1 MAKRY
6 GFGVVGAGMIGN
18 FHAEAIAG
26 LPNAKLVAVCNRVA
40 DRAESLAGKYGCAA
54 VSELDRLLSDDRI
67 EVVTVATPSG
77 LHGEAAI
84 AAARCGKHCIV
95 EKPIEITLDKIDQ
108 VLEAHDKAG
117 TTVGGIFNMRYE
129 PTARLFKKAVDQ
141 GRFGRLTFGMAY
153 GPWWRDQDYYD
164 KGGWKGTLAMD
175 GGGALMN
182 QGIHT
187 IDLLQWLM
195 GPVKKVTAFTRM
207 LAHERIEVE
216 DTGAAA
222 IEFANGALGTIA
234 CTTSM
239 WPGHFRIVEVA
250 GDRGTVAM
258 ADSKFFFWQF
268 ADETHEDE
276 RIRKQYLEFPG
287 VSVGAAD
294 PAAGVTA
301 DCHRANFADFL
312 EALDRGTEPLV
323 SGREARRA
331 VEIIL
336 AVYESAR
343 TGRTLAVEPQGK

>member
-1 MAKRY
+1 MAKTY
-6 GFGVVGAGMIGN
+6 GMGIVGAGMIGAY
-18 FHAEAIAG
+18 HAEAIKG
-26 LPNAKLVAVCNRVA
+26 LPNAKLAAICDLAPGVARKLGTKCQCDGVDNL
-40 DRAESLAGKYGCAA
+40 DDFLA
-54 VSELDRLLSDDRI
+54 RDDI
-67 EVVTVATPSG
+67 DVITIATPSG
-77 LHGEAAI
+77 LHGDIAI
-84 AAARCGKHCIV
+84 AAAKHGKHCIV
-95 EKPIEITLDKIDQ
+95 EKPIEITLDKIDA

-117 TTVGGIFNMRYE
+117 TQVGGIFNMRYE
-129 PTARLFKKAVDQ
+129 PTARLFKGAVEA

-164 KGGWKGTLAMD
+164 KGGWKGTIAMD

-195 GPVKKVTAFTRM
+195 GPVKRVTAFTKT

-216 DTGAAA
+216 DTGAATL
-222 IEFANGALGTIA
+222 EFANGALGTIA

-268 ADETHEDE
+268 AEETERDDE
-276 RIRKQYLEFPG
+276 IRRDYVEFPA
-287 VSVGAAD
+287 VSVGAAN
-294 PAAGVTA
+294 PSAGLTA

-312 EALDRGTEPLV
+312 DSVDKGTEPPV
-323 SGREARRA
+323 SGRDARKA

-343 TGRTLAVEPQGK
+343 SGKTVEMRGEK

>member
-1 MAKRY
+1 MAMGKMY
-6 GFGVVGAGMIGN
+6 GFGVVGAGMIGHY
-18 FHAEAIAG
+18 HAEAIKG
-26 LPNAKLVAVCNRVA
+26 LPNARLAAVCDQVPA
-40 DRAESLAGKYGCAA
+40 AAEKLASQCGCEAESSVEK
-54 VSELDRLLSDDRI
+54 LLCRDDV

-77 LHGEAAI
+77 LHGEVAI
-84 AAARCGKHCIV
+84 AAARHGKHCIV
-95 EKPIEITLDKIDQ
+95 EKPIEITLPKIDA

-129 PTARLFKKAVDQ
+129 ATARLFKKAVEA

-153 GPWWRDQDYYD
+153 GPWWREQSYYD
-164 KGGWKGTLAMD
+164 NGGWRGTWALD

-187 IDLLQWLM
+187 IDMLQWLM
-195 GPVKKVTAFTRM
+195 GPVKAVTAFTRT

-222 IEFANGALGTIA
+222 IEFANGAVGTIA

-239 WPGHFRIVEVA
+239 WPGHFRIVEIA

-258 ADSKFFFWQF
+258 ADNKFFFWQF
-268 ADETHEDE
+268 ADETPEDAE
-276 RIRKQYLEFPG
+276 IREKYLKFPG
-287 VSVGAAD
+287 VSVGAAN
-294 PAAGVTA
+294 PSAGMTA
-301 DCHRANFADFL
+301 EAHRANFADFL
-312 EALDRGTEPLV
+312 AAVDEKKAPPI

-336 AVYESAR
+336 AVYESSR
-343 TGRTLAVEPQGK
+343 TGKAVSL

>member
-1 MAKRY
+1 MAKEY

-18 FHAEAIAG
+18 FHAEAIKG
-26 LPNAKLVAVCNRVA
+26 LPNAKLVAVCDKVTKLA
-40 DRAESLAGKYGCAA
+40 DGFAARHGCSAFYD
-54 VSELDRLLSDDRI
+54 LDKALSDDRI
-67 EVVTVATPSG
+67 DVVTVATPSG
-77 LHGEAAI
+77 VHGEAAI
-84 AAARCGKHCIV
+84 AAARHGKHCIV
-95 EKPIEITLDKIDQ
+95 EKPIEITLDRIDEII
-108 VLEAHDKAG
+108 EAHDKAG

-129 PTARLFKKAVDQ
+129 PTARMLKKAVDD

-195 GPVKKVTAFTRM
+195 GPVKQVTAYTRT

-222 IEFANGALGTIA
+222 IEFASGALGTIA

-268 ADETHEDE
+268 AEETGEDE
-276 RIRKQYLEFPG
+276 RIRKEYVEFPA

-294 PAAGVTA
+294 PSAGVTA

-312 EALDRGTEPLV
+312 EAVEQGREPSV
-323 SGREARRA
+323 SGREARRS

-343 TGRTLAVEPQGK
+343 TGRTVSL

>member
-1 MAKRY
+1 MAKEY

-18 FHAEAIAG
+18 FHAEAIKG
-26 LPNAKLVAVCNRVA
+26 LPNGKLVAVCDKIDDAANGFA
-40 DRAESLAGKYGCAA
+40 SKNGCAA
-54 VSELDRLLSDDRI
+54 HTDLAKFLRDDNI
-67 EVVTVATPSG
+67 DVITIATPSG

-84 AAARCGKHCIV
+84 AAAQAGKHCIV
-95 EKPIEITLDKIDQ
+95 EKPIEVILGKIDQ
-108 VLEAHDKAG
+108 ILEAHDKAG

-129 PTARLFKKAVDQ
+129 PTAGLFKQAVDA
-141 GRFGRLTFGMAY
+141 GRFGKLTFGMAY

-195 GPVKKVTAFTRM
+195 GPVKQVTAFTKT

-216 DTGAAA
+216 DTGVVA

-250 GDRGTVAM
+250 GDKGTVAM

-268 ADETHEDE
+268 ADETPEDA
-276 RIRKQYLEFPG
+276 RVRKEYVEFPA

-294 PAAGVTA
+294 PSAGVTA

-312 EALDRGTEPLV
+312 DAIDKGKEPSV
-323 SGREARRA
+323 SGREARSA

-336 AVYESAR
+336 AIYESAR
-343 TGRTLAVEPQGK
+343 TGKTVSL